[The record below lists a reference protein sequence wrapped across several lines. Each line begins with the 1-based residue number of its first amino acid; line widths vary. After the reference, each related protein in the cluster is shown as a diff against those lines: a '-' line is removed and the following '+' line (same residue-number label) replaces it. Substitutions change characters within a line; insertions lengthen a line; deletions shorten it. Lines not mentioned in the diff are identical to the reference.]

1 MKKLLFVAAMLFSST
16 LFGQSPEPSRHF
28 VYCELIGP
36 NSSFSNKVTVDIDF
50 GQESGMWDLNYPLRD
65 STGKEIEF
73 NSMVDAMNYMDADGW
88 EFVQSY
94 STSTTVNNILTYHWL
109 LKKDVKNLTK
119 EQQASVTTKFKKKKR

>member
-1 MKKLLFVAAMLFSST
+1 MKKLLFIVSMLFSST
-16 LFGQSPEPSRHF
+16 LYGQSTEPSRHF

-50 GQESGMWDLNYPLRD
+50 GQESGAWGLDYPLRD
-65 STGKEIEF
+65 STGKEIGF

-94 STSTTVNNILTYHWL
+94 STSNRVNSIITYHWL

-119 EQQASVTTKFKKKKR
+119 EQQEAVTAKFKKKNK